1 MNNRARDDHERWMR
15 EAIELSIRNVQRGV
29 GGPFAALI
37 VRNGTVLARGANQVT
52 TRNDPTAHA
61 EIVAIREACI
71 LLNSFQLGG
80 CDIYSSCEPC
90 PMCLGAIYWAR
101 PKALYFAGAR
111 EDAARVGF
119 DDYYI
124 YEELKLP
131 KESRSI
137 PTLQILHD
145 EALEAFVEWEKK
157 QDKVRY

>member
-1 MNNRARDDHERWMR
+1 MNHIPDDHERWMR
-15 EAIELSIRNVQRGV
+15 EAIELSIRNVQSGN

-37 VRNGTVLARGANQVT
+37 VRCGTVLARGVNQVT

-61 EIVAIREACI
+61 EIVAIREAC
-71 LLNSFQLGG
+71 LLLDSFQLGD
-80 CDIYSSCEPC
+80 CEIYSSCEPC

-111 EDAARVGF
+111 EDAACAGF

-131 KESRSI
+131 RESRSI
-137 PTLQILHD
+137 PSLQILHD
-145 EALEAFVEWEKK
+145 EALTAFAEWEKK
-157 QDKVRY
+157 QDKVKY